1 MYTPTKLKRI
11 VACQGSIQLIT
22 ALSTLA
28 YREKEQ
34 QGKNIEYQNYL
45 VIYDLKTPEE
55 QINTF
60 AAFIKKMAEE
70 AYTWQEI
77 VYITPEQMQAL
88 NVKLNLVRLK
98 LLNIQ
103 QVFSLIYKLIGIPS
117 ADEIYLSKNYDIWD
131 RLLLNVYESAKK
143 ICYGDS
149 IGFYL
154 SENSAV
160 LQVEPRSIDYK
171 LKRLLKTFI
180 FKKKL
185 MKDVSFDVGYFTIS
199 NFNILSESP
208 PMEVVTVDKA
218 VMIDVFQRLRGI
230 VEGMIDSD
238 YIRKLRTKIINN
250 SITILL
256 TSNFSEAT
264 RMTEENEITA
274 YREFLKSHKQED
286 SAILIIKPHPRDS
299 AGKIDRLKSS
309 LNELFS
315 EVIVI
320 SELSWFFLPFEL
332 FLMEVFLD
340 KNLLPYCDVRI
351 FTFSSACLSL
361 KFLFN
366 IPCTLGFGSAITQ
379 KTFYDEQIPKRLQH
393 ELELK
398 SLFQQI

>member
-22 ALSTLA
+22 ALSTLT

-34 QGKNIEYQNYL
+34 QGTNIEYENYL
-45 VIYDLKTPEE
+45 VIYDLRTPED

-70 AYTWQEI
+70 VYTWRAI
-77 VYITPEQMQAL
+77 VYVRPEQMQAL
-88 NVKLNLVRLK
+88 QVKLNLVRLK

-103 QVFSLIYKLIGIPS
+103 QVFSQVHKLIGISS
-117 ADEIYLSKNYDIWD
+117 ANEIYLSKNYDIWD

-154 SENSAV
+154 SASSSV
-160 LQVEPRSIDYK
+160 LQVEPRSIGYK
-171 LKRLLKTFI
+171 LKRFLKTLV
-180 FKKKL
+180 FKRKL
-185 MKDVSFDVGYFTIS
+185 MKDVNFDVGYFTIS

-208 PMEVVTVDKA
+208 PMEVVMVDKA
-218 VMIDVFQRLRGI
+218 NTIDVFQKLRGI
-230 VEGMIDSD
+230 VGGMIDSD
-238 YIRKLRTKIINN
+238 YIIKLRKKVTN
-250 SITILL
+250 SSVSILL

-264 RMTEENEITA
+264 RMSEENEITS
-274 YREFLKSHKQED
+274 YREFLKSHKRED
-286 SAILIIKPHPRDS
+286 SEILIIKPHPRDS
-299 AGKIDRLKSS
+299 ALKIDKLQLK

-340 KNLLPYCDVRI
+340 KNLVPYCDVRI

-366 IPCTLGFGSAITQ
+366 LPCTVGFGSAIT
-379 KTFYDEQIPKRLQH
+379 KKFFYDEQVTKRIQH
-393 ELELK
+393 ELELE
-398 SLFQQI
+398 SLLQQI